1 MEHNMVYN
9 TENEG
14 LNISEYGRSV
24 QEMVK
29 HICNIPDRIKR
40 NELAKTMIQV
50 MINLNPSV
58 KELDNYEQ
66 KLWDH
71 LYIISDFELDVD
83 GPFEKPNRESVEQ
96 KPDPIPYK
104 DELIKFRFYGRNLQ
118 TMVEEAAEMDD
129 PEIKKAFINY
139 IASFMVNSSRN
150 WNDENLDKATVIDH
164 LSTLA
169 KGNLQL
175 TEDDLEIHIDSYRSR
190 NKNKKNPK
198 NKQNR
203 NRNRKRR

>member
-1 MEHNMVYN
+1 
-9 TENEG
+9 
-14 LNISEYGRSV
+14 
-24 QEMVK
+24 
-29 HICNIPDRIKR
+29 
-40 NELAKTMIQV
+40 
-50 MINLNPSV
+50 
-58 KELDNYEQ
+58 
-66 KLWDH
+66 
-71 LYIISDFELDVD
+71 
-83 GPFEKPNRESVEQ
+83 
-96 KPDPIPYK
+96 
-104 DELIKFRFYGRNLQ
+104 
-118 TMVEEAAEMDD
+118 MVEEAAEMDD

-164 LSTLA
+164 LSTLS

-190 NKNKKNPK
+190 SKNKNKKNPK